1 LYLQAEGANFPQL
14 KRVIAVAADKVV
26 MEPTLD
32 AALND
37 LFGNSPLA
45 AGAAAALPSA
55 ALQPALERARVLIQA
70 AQKAMQQGDWSQ
82 FGTAMQGLEH
92 QLEGSPAH

>member
-1 LYLQAEGANFPQL
+1 
-14 KRVIAVAADKVV
+14 

-70 AQKAMQQGDWSQ
+70 AQKAMQQGDWDK
-82 FGTAMQGLEH
+82 FGKAMEALKT
-92 QLEGSPAH
+92 LLASPPT